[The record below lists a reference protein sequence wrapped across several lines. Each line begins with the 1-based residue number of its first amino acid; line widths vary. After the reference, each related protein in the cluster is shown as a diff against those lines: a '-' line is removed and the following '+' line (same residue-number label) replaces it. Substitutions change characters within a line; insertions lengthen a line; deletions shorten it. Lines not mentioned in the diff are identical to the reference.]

1 MRHLKMPLQ
10 IASRQNSEAL
20 TLPTGNDGASV
31 THTATRRGGPSSDEA
46 NNRFW
51 FGAAE
56 VVPLEVL
63 GSFLFHATTNLAN
76 DNDT

>member
-10 IASRQNSEAL
+10 IASRQNSEPP
-20 TLPTGNDGASV
+20 TLSTGNDGTSV
-31 THTATRRGGPSSDEA
+31 THTATRGRGASSDEA
-46 NNRFW
+46 NNGFW

-63 GSFLFHATTNLAN
+63 SSFLFHATTNLAD